1 MFKIKVKQSIQS
13 LDEVRNNHWVEI
25 DSAFFKSGEYQ
36 WDNNSLL
43 KSIPLINS
51 HDHLVGNWYPKSGTN
66 APYLNSHQ
74 WVEDNKISASMA
86 ERNKIWENSGKFDL
100 MEKNAPLLV
109 KLGAFKNLFS
119 GVSIVQDHGVQQD
132 PAYYEMFPIEVVKD
146 YAQCHSITLG
156 NWWGGDTPEEEM
168 KKSKGRMPFIIHLA
182 EGLDD
187 ETKNEFTLLKKAGLL
202 KQNTLIIHGIALT
215 RSELDDIKAVGASVC
230 WCPNSNNYLIGQT
243 LDIMSCFEKGVNVVL
258 GTDSSMTGSINM
270 LEEIRY
276 AKKEFPIITAKQLYQ
291 MVTTNAY
298 RALYVND
305 AELLDPRKNLL
316 IISKKKEDPFENILY
331 QEIDDVHLMVQKG
344 VPLYGDISFMDHLN
358 VDEKDYYFFKVGNKE
373 KFVV

>member
-13 LDEVRNNHWVEI
+13 LDEVRTNQWVEI
-25 DSAFFKSGEYQ
+25 DSALFKSGEYK
-36 WDNNSLL
+36 WNSDSLL
-43 KSIPLINS
+43 KSIPLVNS

-66 APYLNSHQ
+66 APYLNSHL
-74 WVEDNKISASMA
+74 WVEDNKTSVSMA
-86 ERNKIWENSGKFDL
+86 ERNNIWENSGKFDL
-100 MEKNAPLLV
+100 MENNAPLLV

-119 GVSIVQDHGVQQD
+119 GVSIVQDHGVQQA

-156 NWWGGDTPEEEM
+156 NWWGGDAPEEEM

-215 RSELDDIKAVGASVC
+215 RSELDDIKAVSASVC

-243 LDIMSCFEKGVNVVL
+243 LDIMSCLEKGVNVVL
-258 GTDSSMTGSINM
+258 GTDSTMTGSI
-270 LEEIRY
+270 
-276 AKKEFPIITAKQLYQ
+276 
-291 MVTTNAY
+291 
-298 RALYVND
+298 
-305 AELLDPRKNLL
+305 
-316 IISKKKEDPFENILY
+316 
-331 QEIDDVHLMVQKG
+331 
-344 VPLYGDISFMDHLN
+344 
-358 VDEKDYYFFKVGNKE
+358 
-373 KFVV
+373 